1 MLWQINGEYYKITK
15 KMAKKKTEIPKEI
28 QVYTEGCDFCMQF
41 DYDEPYVVGA
51 SPDGEGG
58 LEIVL
63 KAYQD
68 AGITF
73 LCPNTGKKLRLFAR
87 PITDAGREILVPSQ
101 LPGGNEDIKEF

>member
-1 MLWQINGEYYKITK
+1 
-15 KMAKKKTEIPKEI
+15 MAKNKTEIPKEI
-28 QVYTEGCDFCMQF
+28 EVYTEGCDFCMQF
-41 DYDEPYVVGA
+41 DYDEPHVIGA

-73 LCPNTGKKLRLFAR
+73 VCPTTGKKLRLFSR
-87 PITDAGREILVPSQ
+87 PLSDKGKKILEEQEVTTDHRL
-101 LPGGNEDIKEF
+101 

>member
-1 MLWQINGEYYKITK
+1 
-15 KMAKKKTEIPKEI
+15 MAKAKKQKELNIPTDAK
-28 QVYTEGCDFCMQF
+28 VLEGCDFCMQF
-41 DYDEPYVVGA
+41 DYDEPHVVGA

-73 LCPNTGKKLRLFAR
+73 VCPNTGKKLRLFSR
-87 PITDAGREILVPSQ
+87 PLSDAGKKIL
-101 LPGGNEDIKEF
+101 EDQPKA